1 MKDHFKA
8 IFCSYAEIFFFQ
20 SGWLGALIF
29 VMTLVNPFV
38 ALCGILS
45 VVAAYLF
52 AKFIRMESVYLES
65 GYYTYNPLLVGLS
78 LGYILEVSPLMVF
91 FVISAG
97 ILAFMVTIL
106 MANIFATY
114 LRLPILSLPFVLCS
128 SLTYLASRRYSN
140 LLVAWES
147 RASYTPEFL
156 SDLFSHLPQW
166 LSGYF
171 ESFGAILFL
180 PSVLVGMVFCV
191 LVLGYSRILF
201 FLSILGYYV
210 GTGVR
215 ALLLGSSQQAFGD
228 IASFNFILIAMAL
241 GGVYLIPSPRSY
253 LIATVAVVV
262 SILVL
267 DSIEV
272 FMSYYTIPAF
282 TLPFNLVSLGFI
294 FVLGILRY
302 SGMAVCVGATPEET
316 LENHLADKLRYHGE
330 QQRTLHLPFSG
341 PWTVWQGFDSGWTHK
356 ANYKYAYDFVIVDE
370 EGNNCR
376 GTGEKVDDFYC
387 FDKPVL
393 SPIRG
398 RVIRVTNNLPDNPI
412 GKVDEA
418 NNWGN
423 LVILEDPRGF
433 YVEISHFKFESL
445 EVSEGDWV
453 ERGTIL
459 GRCGNSG
466 YSPQPHLHIQIQGS
480 DKIGAET
487 LPFSFVSYVDDNIY
501 FANDLPDEKRRTEP
515 LFVDKR
521 LDGMTT
527 FLLNDVIRFDI
538 LKEGEVI
545 DELRLEIKSALDG
558 TFYFETLLG
567 RLYFGKHEGT
577 FYFYRVEGRDRWLPL
592 LFLAMP
598 RLPLAHKPGMVWSD
612 FVPVGLTPMGFQR
625 VLARFASAFLPDF
638 ARVQV
643 NQKFRTS
650 NIVEAVIQPG
660 GRQFERKA
668 IVTLDTKLG
677 LASVKI
683 DHFEFRRIKDEKK
696 QPVFVPAGV
705 LDSLCKS

>member
-52 AKFIRMESVYLES
+52 ARFIRMETVYLES

-78 LGYILEVSPLMVF
+78 LGYILDVTPLMAF

-97 ILAFMVTIL
+97 ILAFMSTIL
-106 MANIFATY
+106 MANIFTTY
-114 LRLPILSLPFVLCS
+114 LRLPILSLPFVVCS

-147 RASYTPEFL
+147 RPSYTPKFL
-156 SDLFSHLPQW
+156 SDLFSHLPIW
-166 LSGYF
+166 LTGYF

-180 PSVLVGMVFCV
+180 PSVLVGLVFSG

-201 FLSILGYYV
+201 FLSVLGYYV

-215 ALLLGSSQQAFGD
+215 ALLLGSSEQAFGD
-228 IASFNFILIAMAL
+228 IASFNFILIAMAV
-241 GGVYLIPSPRSY
+241 GGVFLIPSPRSY

-262 SILVL
+262 SILIL

-282 TLPFNLVSLGFI
+282 TLPFNIASLGFI
-294 FVLGILRY
+294 YVLGLLKYAGIAQY
-302 SGMAVCVGATPEET
+302 VGATPEET

-356 ANYKYAYDFVIVDE
+356 AKYKYAYDFVIADE
-370 EGNNCR
+370 EGNNYR
-376 GTGEKVDDFYC
+376 DAGENLEDFYC
-387 FDKPVL
+387 FDRPVL

-398 RVIRVTNNLPDNPI
+398 RVIRIINNLPDNPI
-412 GKVDEA
+412 GQVDEA

-433 YVEISHFKFESL
+433 HVEISHLVHESI
-445 EVSEGDWV
+445 EVNEGDWV

-466 YSPQPHLHIQIQGS
+466 YSPQPHLHIQVQAS

-487 LPFSFVSYVDDNIY
+487 LPFSFVSFIDGNSY
-501 FANDLPDEKRRTEP
+501 FANDLPDEKKTIEP
-515 LFVDKR
+515 LFIDKR
-521 LDGMTT
+521 LDSVTT
-527 FLLNDVIRFDI
+527 FLLDDV
-538 LKEGEVI
+538 LKFEVLQDGELI
-545 DELRLEIKSALDG
+545 DVLEVEVKNALDG
-558 TFYFETLLG
+558 TFYFESSQG

-592 LFLAMP
+592 LFLALP
-598 RLPLAHKPGMVWSD
+598 RLPLAHKPGMSWSD
-612 FVPVGLTPMGFQR
+612 FVPVGLTTTGFQR
-625 VLARFASAFLPDF
+625 VMARFASAFLPDF

-650 NIVEAVIQPG
+650 NVVEAVIRPG
-660 GRQFERKA
+660 TLQLERKA
-668 IVTLDTKLG
+668 EVTLDTKLG

-683 DHFEFRRIKDEKK
+683 DNTELRRKKDEE
-696 QPVFVPAGV
+696 
-705 LDSLCKS
+705 